1 MLLPAPPPALRK
13 PLLLLPAVLT
23 APETATELPLPPP
36 AEPPPT
42 ELAPTQLA
50 PTELAPTELAP
61 TELAPTVPA
70 PAAPRPPA
78 PYRWPDLS
86 VGDPNA
92 PDPLRGLGWPE
103 LRALIYEPE
112 AVPPAPF
119 PPASA
124 PETP

>member
-13 PLLLLPAVLT
+13 PPPLLPAVLT
-23 APETATELPLPPP
+23 APEVALEPPL
-36 AEPPPT
+36 PPPT

-50 PTELAPTELAP
+50 PT
-61 TELAPTVPA
+61 VPA
-70 PAAPRPPA
+70 PAAPPPPE

-103 LRALIYEPE
+103 LRALIYEPDGIL
-112 AVPPAPF
+112 PGTP
-119 PPASA
+119 PPASL

>member
-42 ELAPTQLA
+42 ELAPT
-50 PTELAPTELAP
+50 
-61 TELAPTVPA
+61 ELAPTVPA
-70 PAAPRPPA
+70 PAAPPPPK

>member
-13 PLLLLPAVLT
+13 PPLLLPAVLT
-23 APETATELPLPPP
+23 TPEAAPELPLPPP
-36 AEPPPT
+36 AGPLPT
-42 ELAPTQLA
+42 
-50 PTELAPTELAP
+50 
-61 TELAPTVPA
+61 PTVPA
-70 PAAPRPPA
+70 PAAPPPPE

-103 LRALIYEPE
+103 LRALIYEPDGIL
-112 AVPPAPF
+112 PGTP
-119 PPASA
+119 PPASL